1 MQQAVVVFRIPQ
13 ALLDALDNAALTRNI
28 GRSDAF
34 REAIST
40 YTATPNITRHGN
52 IRYPTTTERTRARK
66 TQVARNVQVH
76 RERKQNA
83 NAQVANNPRSD

>member
-13 ALLDALDNAALTRNI
+13 ALLDALDAKALKLNI

-34 REAIST
+34 REAISI
-40 YTATPNITRHGN
+40 YTDVYKGDYNSAHGN
-52 IRYPTTTERTRARK
+52 SKYVNATEQKIVRRR
-66 TQVARNVQVH
+66 QVARNVAAH

-83 NAQVANNPRSD
+83 I